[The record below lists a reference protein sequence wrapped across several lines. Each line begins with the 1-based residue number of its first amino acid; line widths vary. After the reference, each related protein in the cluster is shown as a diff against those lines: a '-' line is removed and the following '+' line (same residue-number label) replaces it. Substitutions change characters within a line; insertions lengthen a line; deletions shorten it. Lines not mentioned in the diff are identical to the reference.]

1 MKHAYIINDENE
13 LLGSTIF
20 NDDEEI
26 PESLVVLPVPEY
38 KRDVEIPVWRNDSWQ
53 IELTKEGQIG
63 LFAQARSKRNSLL
76 SGTDWTQLPD
86 VTISEENKNLMR
98 IYRQQLRDVFYNITD
113 PRLIVWPDVPVL
125 TTEK

>member
-26 PESLVVLPVPEY
+26 PEGFVVLPVPEY

-76 SGTDWTQLPD
+76 SNTDWTQLPD
-86 VTISEENKNLMR
+86 VTITDANREAMK
-98 IYRQQLRDVFYNITD
+98 IYRQILRDVFNDITD
-113 PRLIVWPDVPVL
+113 PRLIVWPDIPVL
-125 TTEK
+125 SV

>member
-1 MKHAYIINDENE
+1 M
-13 LLGSTIF
+13 GSTIF

-26 PESLVVLPVPEY
+26 PEGLVVLPVPEY

-76 SGTDWTQLPD
+76 SDTDWTQLPD
-86 VTISEENKNLMR
+86 VTITDANKELMR
-98 IYRQQLRDVFYNITD
+98 AYRQQLRDLFHNITD

-125 TTEK
+125 SV